1 MKPSD
6 KTSLARHVRRVS
18 VRIPKKKAEYALRFL
33 SLSETLDHG
42 ASLETR
48 DDDLVVPLI
57 RDLNLSEREELAR
70 LAGKLVFG
78 EEEFAIRPRPP
89 RSLEDALS
97 GRIPSELLVDLP
109 KSFDIVGDIAILDL
123 NPELTSHEGTVG
135 QAIMMAHTNVRA
147 VFAKAGPVSGP
158 DRVRPLRRVA
168 GENRTE
174 TIHREFGC
182 LFKVDLSKVFFSP
195 RLSTEHQRVA
205 ESVRQ
210 AEVVVDMFAGV
221 GPFSILIAKRLGT
234 VEVNAIDS
242 NAGATRLIEENARL
256 NHVESKVHVW
266 PGNASEIVPGHI
278 EGKATRVIMNH
289 PSEAKDFIE
298 TACRALRTIGGV
310 IHYYTFSDGED
321 CELKGRDEFEA
332 GLKASGWNAEGTV
345 ETRKV
350 REVGPFKWQ
359 VAVDARVVPTWPK
372 LRSQQ

>member
-1 MKPSD
+1 MA
-6 KTSLARHVRRVS
+6 LARTQVTRVS
-18 VRIPKKKAEYALRFL
+18 VQVQKKQAEHALRFL
-33 SLSETLDHG
+33 SLSGTFDHG
-42 ASLETR
+42 ATLKSR

-78 EEEFAIRPRPP
+78 EEEFPIRRRSP

-97 GRIPSELLVDLP
+97 GRIPSELFVDLP
-109 KSFDIVGDIAILDL
+109 KSFDIIGDIAILDL

-135 QAIMMAHTNVRA
+135 QAIMRVHPNVRA

-174 TIHREFGC
+174 TTHREFGC

-195 RLSTEHQRVA
+195 RLSTEHQRIA
-205 ESVRQ
+205 ETVSEQ
-210 AEVVVDMFAGV
+210 EVVVDLFAGV
-221 GPFSILIAKRLGT
+221 GPFSILIAKRLGK

-242 NAGATRLIEENARL
+242 NAGATKLIEENARL
-256 NHVESKVHVW
+256 NRVESKVRVW
-266 PGNASEIVPGHI
+266 AGNASEIVPRHL

-289 PSEAKDFIE
+289 PSEAEDFIE
-298 TACRALRTIGGV
+298 TACRALRATGGV
-310 IHYYTFSDGED
+310 IHYYTFSGGED
-321 CELKGRDEFEA
+321 CELRGRDEFEA
-332 GLKASGWNAEGTV
+332 GLKASGWNTEGTV

-359 VAVDARVVPTWPK
+359 VAVDARVVPTRPK
-372 LRSQQ
+372 